1 VRWEEARAEFPVF
14 ERYAYLNAGSNGPLA
29 RATAEAMAEQE
40 HQDLELGRGGAP
52 YFERALEL
60 RDEVRAKLAAA
71 VGVPPELMS
80 LATSTTNGCN
90 IVLAGLGL
98 GPEDEVITTD
108 GEHFGLLGALAVSPA
123 QVRVAGVRQL
133 PPEESLDVL
142 LREVTPRTRL
152 FALSHVCWMS
162 GNRFPAAE
170 LKEATGLPVLVDGA
184 QSAGALEIEGTAF
197 DFYAFSC
204 QKWLCGPDATGGLV
218 VREPEALPVAAPS
231 YLSQQAYEPT
241 GAFTPREGAARY
253 DSNWTPVPALTGL
266 SAALDLK
273 PEGRF
278 ERALGMA
285 DRCRQLLAERCEL
298 VTAPAQATLVTFRFE
313 GDSAELV
320 TKLYEAG
327 VIVRNVPGEPW
338 IRVSCGWWTSDDDL
352 DRLVGALP

>member
-1 VRWEEARAEFPVF
+1 VSWEEARAEFPVF
-14 ERYAYLNAGSNGPLA
+14 ERSAYLNAGTNGPLA

-40 HQDLELGRGGAP
+40 RRDLELGRGGGP
-52 YFERALEL
+52 YFARALEL

-90 IVLAGLGL
+90 IVLAGLDL
-98 GPEDEVITTD
+98 GPEDEVVTTD

-123 QVRVAGVRQL
+123 QVRVAAVREL
-133 PPEESLDVL
+133 LPEESLDVL

-162 GNRFPAAE
+162 GNRFPAEE

-184 QSAGALEIEGTAF
+184 QSAGALEIDAAAF

-218 VREPEALPVAAPS
+218 VRDPEALPVAAPS

-253 DSNWTPVPALTGL
+253 DSNWTPVPSLAGL
-266 SAALDLK
+266 SAALELA

-278 ERALGMA
+278 ERALQMA
-285 DRCRQLLAERCEL
+285 AHCRELLAERVEV
-298 VTAPAQATLVTFRFE
+298 VTAPGQATLVAFRVE

-320 TKLYEAG
+320 RRLYDQG
-327 VIVRNVPGEPW
+327 VVVRDVPGQGW
-338 IRVSCGWWTSDDDL
+338 IRVSCGWWTSDEDL
-352 DRLVGALP
+352 ERLVGGLP